1 MGCCRTGVRV
11 CCKGDGPSLRLS
23 EHGRGCG
30 GEHSRREP
38 QAELCRVRDWR
49 GLANLS
55 VDGEEKLVL
64 LKDGEQAEATW

>member
-11 CCKGDGPSLRLS
+11 CCKGDGTSLYLS

-38 QAELCRVRDWR
+38 QAELCRVNLRDWR
-49 GLANLS
+49 GLANL
-55 VDGEEKLVL
+55 
-64 LKDGEQAEATW
+64 